1 MHKQSAGPHFQI
13 SLYQSWIF
21 PQRLARV
28 PVYASS
34 AATDD
39 KGGADFLG
47 TFVGLIGEHNRKYV
61 NAKDQE
67 YRCNFKRMMSRKLDR
82 MQLLS
87 AVRQTTSGHFDFLA

>member
-1 MHKQSAGPHFQI
+1 M
-13 SLYQSWIF
+13 
-21 PQRLARV
+21 